1 MSSKNQWLLNITLII
16 ISWITVPLLGV
27 QNIKRFLPASILAVL
42 LCGVDAK
49 FGKQRRWWAFYNKP
63 QSLIGNEFPFLIG
76 PMLVIS
82 LWILKWS
89 YGNFKK
95 FIMLN
100 AIGDVI
106 FVYPITRLFTK
117 IKLYRLVKFNEF
129 QFFLYFFYKAFL
141 FYGFQSLFEKYK
153 KKLPQKKTH
162 NLEND

>member
-1 MSSKNQWLLNITLII
+1 MSSKNQWLLNIALII

-27 QNIKRFLPASILAVL
+27 HNIKRFLPASILAVL
-42 LCGVDAK
+42 LCGLDAK
-49 FGKQRRWWAFYNKP
+49 IGKQRRWWAFYNKP
-63 QSLIGNEFPFLIG
+63 QSLIRNEFPFLIG

-106 FVYPITRLFTK
+106 FVFPITRLFTK

-141 FYGFQSLFEKYK
+141 LYGFQGLFEKYK
-153 KKLPQKKTH
+153 KLSS
-162 NLEND
+162 E